1 MVDVSL
7 REFCVEPPGG
17 LDARFCEV
25 MDAAPV
31 MIWVSDQDK
40 LCTWF
45 NRPWLAFTGRTMPQ
59 ELGHGWAEG
68 VHPDDYERCLE
79 MYIAHFD
86 IRKEFRMQYRLRRC
100 DGAYRW
106 IDDTGIP
113 RYARDGK
120 FLGYIGSCS
129 DIHEY
134 REAEAEQRHRLL
146 EIAHLNRV
154 AEAAALSASIAHELN
169 QPLAAILSNAEAAE
183 LCLERNPPNLDLVK
197 EILADIRRDDQRA
210 ADVIRHIR
218 GLLRRNEVRL
228 QKADANDV
236 VRLVREIIGRQ
247 ASDLGVALGIE
258 QEQRTLPVLADPVHL
273 QQVVLNL
280 ALNGFD
286 GMLNSMPGERRM
298 VLRTATVGE
307 STVEVSVSDSGT
319 GIPTDML
326 ERIFEPFF
334 TTKGQ
339 GTGLGLSIA
348 RSIIETYGGEIWA
361 ENRTGG
367 GATVRFRLPLDLQDE
382 GGVEPP

>member
-1 MVDVSL
+1 MAAMDSMVGLSS
-7 REFCVEPPGG
+7 REFSIEPPGG

-25 MDAAPV
+25 MDAAPL

-45 NRPWLAFTGRTMPQ
+45 NQPWLTFTGRTMAE
-59 ELGHGWAEG
+59 ELGHGWTEG
-68 VHPDDYERCLE
+68 VHPDDYDRCLE

-113 RYARDGK
+113 RYARDGT

-129 DIHEY
+129 DIHEH
-134 REAEAEQRHRLL
+134 REAEAEQRRRLL

-154 AEAAALSASIAHELN
+154 AEATALSASIAHELN

-183 LCLERNPPNLDLVK
+183 LCLERDPPNLDLVK

-210 ADVIRHIR
+210 ANVISHMR
-218 GLLRRNEVRL
+218 GLLRKNEVKW
-228 QKADANDV
+228 QKTDVNDV
-236 VRLVREIIGRQ
+236 VRVVREIVGRQ
-247 ASDLGVALGIE
+247 AIDLGVTLSTDHE
-258 QEQRTLPVLADPVHL
+258 QLPLPVLADPVHL

-286 GMLNSMPGERRM
+286 AMLNRAPGERRM
-298 VLRTATVGE
+298 VLRTARVGE
-307 STVEVSVSDSGT
+307 
-319 GIPTDML
+319 
-326 ERIFEPFF
+326 F
-334 TTKGQ
+334 
-339 GTGLGLSIA
+339 
-348 RSIIETYGGEIWA
+348 
-361 ENRTGG
+361 NRRG
-367 GATVRFRLPLDLQDE
+367 FRLGFRHRHSNGQAGMHFRALFHDE
-382 GGVEPP
+382 GPRHGAGFIDCAFHH

>member
-1 MVDVSL
+1 MVGLSSREVSI
-7 REFCVEPPGG
+7 EPPGG

-31 MIWVSDQDK
+31 MIWVSDRDK

-45 NRPWLAFTGRTMPQ
+45 NRPWLTFTGRTMAQ
-59 ELGHGWAEG
+59 ELGRGWAEG
-68 VHPDDYERCLE
+68 VHPDDYDCCLE
-79 MYIAHFD
+79 TYISHFD
-86 IRKEFRMQYRLRRC
+86 LRKQFRMQYRLRRC

-113 RYARDGK
+113 RHARDGT

-129 DIHEY
+129 DIHEQ
-134 REAEAEQRHRLL
+134 REAEAEQRRRLL
-146 EIAHLNRV
+146 QIAYLGRV

-210 ADVIRHIR
+210 ANVISHIR
-218 GLLRRNEVRL
+218 GLLRRNEVKF
-228 QKADANDV
+228 QKTDVNDV
-236 VRLVREIIGRQ
+236 VRVVREIVGRQ
-247 ASDLGVALGIE
+247 AADLGVALSID
-258 QEQRTLPVLADPVHL
+258 QEQRALPILADPVHL

-280 ALNGFD
+280 VLNGFD
-286 GMLNSMPGERRM
+286 ALLDCMSGERRI
-298 VLRTATVGE
+298 VLRTATVGG
-307 STVEVSVSDSGT
+307 STVEVSVSDTGT
-319 GIPTDML
+319 GIPTDKL

-334 TTKGQ
+334 TTKGH

-348 RSIIETYGGEIWA
+348 RSIIETYAGKIWA
-361 ENRTGG
+361 ENQPGG
-367 GATVRFRLPLDLQDE
+367 GAVIRFSLPLARLAT
-382 GGVEPP
+382 

>member
-1 MVDVSL
+1 MVELSSN
-7 REFCVEPPGG
+7 EFSVEPPGG

-45 NRPWLAFTGRTMPQ
+45 NRPWLTFTGRTMAQ
-59 ELGHGWAEG
+59 ELGRGWAEC

-79 MYIAHFD
+79 NYFGSFD
-86 IRKEFRMQYRLRRC
+86 LRKEFRMQYRLRRY

-113 RYARDGK
+113 RYGRDGG

-134 REAEAEQRHRLL
+134 RETDAETHRRLL
-146 EIAHLNRV
+146 ELAHLNRA
-154 AEAAALSASIAHELN
+154 AEATALSASIVHELN

-183 LCLERNPPNLDLVK
+183 LCLENEPPNLTLVK
-197 EILADIRRDDQRA
+197 EILADIRRDDERA
-210 ADVIRHIR
+210 ADVVRHMR
-218 GLLRRNEVRL
+218 RLLHRNEVKSL
-228 QKADANDV
+228 KADANEV
-236 VRLVREIIGRQ
+236 VRVVREIVGSQ
-247 ASDLGVALGIE
+247 ASSMGVSLSTD
-258 QEQRTLPVLADPVHL
+258 QEQRSLPVHADPIHL
-273 QQVVLNL
+273 QQVLLNL
-280 ALNGFD
+280 VLNGFD
-286 GMLNSMPGERRM
+286 ALLCCMQGERRM
-298 VLRTATVGE
+298 VLRTASIEG
-307 STVEVSVSDSGT
+307 STVEVSVVDSGA

-326 ERIFEPFF
+326 ERIFQPFV
-334 TTKGQ
+334 TTKAH

-361 ENRTGG
+361 ENQAGG
-367 GATVRFRLPLDLQDE
+367 GAAVRFSLPLAE
-382 GGVEPP
+382 ASP

>member
-1 MVDVSL
+1 MVGLTS
-7 REFCVEPPGG
+7 RECSVEPPGG

-45 NRPWLAFTGRTMPQ
+45 NRPWLAFTGRSMVQ

-68 VHPDDYERCLE
+68 IHRDDYDRCLE
-79 MYIAHFD
+79 TYVSHFVP
-86 IRKEFRMQYRLRRC
+86 RKEFRMQYRLHRY

-113 RYARDGK
+113 RYARDGT

-134 REAEAEQRHRLL
+134 REAEAEQRRRLL
-146 EIAHLNRV
+146 EIAHLNR
-154 AEAAALSASIAHELN
+154 AADAAALSASIAHELN

-183 LCLERNPPNLDLVK
+183 LCLETDPPNLDLVK

-210 ADVIRHIR
+210 ADVISHMR
-218 GLLRRNEVRL
+218 GLLRRNEFNWQMTDV
-228 QKADANDV
+228 NDV
-236 VRLVREIIGRQ
+236 VRVVHEIVGRQ
-247 ASDLGVALGIE
+247 AIDLGVALSTD

-286 GMLNSMPGERRM
+286 AMLSCMQGKRRM
-298 VLRTATVGE
+298 VLSTARVGE
-307 STVEVSVSDSGT
+307 SAIEVSVSDSGT
-319 GIPTDML
+319 GIPADKL
-326 ERIFEPFF
+326 ECIFEPFF

-348 RSIIETYGGEIWA
+348 RSIIETYGGKIWA
-361 ENRTGG
+361 ENQAGN
-367 GATVRFRLPLDLQDE
+367 GAVVRFNLPLAKAR
-382 GGVEPP
+382 PS